1 MRRNRMAQMEAFQ
14 PTILVALTREA
25 PTLCLLMLGM
35 QQICRAKVSPEVAY
49 PMRLMLMLAS
59 HRGLWAAA
67 LVDRRMLPIGL
78 VWVSM
83 VMKVGRR
90 LPCMVQT
97 RVIRSRSLVGARRMT
112 EVGNS
117 LAVTVTLRK
126 LVAGPGMLM
135 VTLGVLMPMGVV
147 SRPGTVLSP
156 LAVRIL
162 TVLAV
167 APMLMLVGTGLTVMH
182 LRGTSAVVTLTDVVW
197 MLMVITI
204 RPRMMLVRIT
214 KPTTIGQAAIA
225 ARTASAIAV

>member
-1 MRRNRMAQMEAFQ
+1 
-14 PTILVALTREA
+14 
-25 PTLCLLMLGM
+25 
-35 QQICRAKVSPEVAY
+35 
-49 PMRLMLMLAS
+49 
-59 HRGLWAAA
+59 
-67 LVDRRMLPIGL
+67 
-78 VWVSM
+78 
-83 VMKVGRR
+83 
-90 LPCMVQT
+90 
-97 RVIRSRSLVGARRMT
+97 MT